1 MLVENH
7 IYGNKLR
14 FFFPYVDKT
23 RHGFSWYK
31 KLHMLLV
38 LTLAM
43 EMASHPNIFGTAA
56 TISDCNLT
64 FHKDTFQNQKISKIN
79 NNA

>member
-1 MLVENH
+1 LCHKEVRILLVENH
-7 IYGNKLR
+7 VHGN
-14 FFFPYVDKT
+14 KT

-56 TISDCNLT
+56 TISDCNST
-64 FHKDTFQNQKISKIN
+64 FHKDTHFKIKQNSKIN
-79 NNA
+79 NA